1 VFPVA
6 NGLWCRFG
14 STREEFSSG
23 RLFDFTAS
31 LYTVRVPRHSAGRGE
46 SGALAVATKK
56 SRKKKI
62 QPDNAQLVLAA
73 LEENNTAR
81 VREILTDLHPADTGA
96 LLEGLPP
103 EQRHPVWALVD
114 PQVAGE
120 VLLEVSEAVRQDLI
134 REMDAGQLVI
144 AARALDIDDVA
155 DLIPDLSDE
164 AIAEIL
170 FTLDKQ
176 DRQRL
181 DAVLSYPED
190 TAGGLMNVDT
200 VTVRENITLEVVLR
214 YLRSRG
220 ELPEHT
226 HSLFVVDRS
235 DRLLGMLPLEKVLTS
250 GPALRVAQVME
261 RDLVSFP
268 ALTPDKEVSEAF
280 ERYNLITAPVV
291 DESGRLL
298 GRITVDD
305 VVDVIREEADRE
317 ILNLAGLR
325 EEEDLFAPVWQ
336 SVRNRWLWLAL
347 NLVTAVIASRVIG
360 LFEPSIEKLVAL
372 AALMPIV
379 AGIGGN
385 SGNQTITLIV
395 RALALGQLD
404 RENMRKLFLKELGV
418 ALINGLVWGA
428 LLGIIAWALYGNVPL
443 AFVMTAAMTL
453 NLLLA
458 SVAGVGIPYFRQKFG
473 KDPALGSSVLIT
485 AITDSGGFFIFLG
498 LATLLLM

>member
-1 VFPVA
+1 VV
-6 NGLWCRFG
+6 
-14 STREEFSSG
+14 TR
-23 RLFDFTAS
+23 
-31 LYTVRVPRHSAGRGE
+31 
-46 SGALAVATKK
+46 K

-62 QPDNAQLVLAA
+62 QLENTRLVLAA
-73 LEENNTAR
+73 LEEGNSIR
-81 VREILTDLHPADTGA
+81 VRDVLSELHPADIGA
-96 LLEGLPP
+96 LLESLSP
-103 EQRHPVWALVD
+103 EHRHPVWALVD
-114 PQVAGE
+114 AEDAGE

-134 REMDAGQLVI
+134 QEMDAGQLVI

-155 DLIPDLSDE
+155 DLIPDLPDE

-170 FTLDKQ
+170 FALGKQ

-200 VTVRENITLEVVLR
+200 VTVRENITIEVVLR

-220 ELPEHT
+220 DLPEHT
-226 HSLFVVDRS
+226 NSLFVVDRS

-250 GPALRVAQVME
+250 SPTRRVSQAME
-261 RDLVSFP
+261 RDQVSFP
-268 ALTPDKEVSEAF
+268 ALTPDREVSEAF

-325 EEEDLFAPVWQ
+325 EEEDLFASVWQ
-336 SVRNRWLWLAL
+336 SVRNRWMWLAV
-347 NLVTAVIASRVIG
+347 NLVTAIIASRVIG

-385 SGNQTITLIV
+385 SGNQTITMIV

-404 RENMRKLFLKELGV
+404 REAMRKLLLKEVGV
-418 ALINGLVWGA
+418 ALINGLLWGG
-428 LLGIIAWALYGNVPL
+428 LLGVIAWALYRNVPL
-443 AFVMTAAMTL
+443 AFVMTAAMMLT
-453 NLLLA
+453 LLLA
-458 SVAGVGIPYFRQKFG
+458 ALAGVGVPYVRHRFG
-473 KDPALGSSVLIT
+473 RDPALGSSVLIT

-498 LATLLLM
+498 LATVLLL

>member
-1 VFPVA
+1 M
-6 NGLWCRFG
+6 
-14 STREEFSSG
+14 
-23 RLFDFTAS
+23 
-31 LYTVRVPRHSAGRGE
+31 
-46 SGALAVATKK
+46 ATKK
-56 SRKKKI
+56 SRKKKL

-81 VREILTDLHPADTGA
+81 VREILSLLHPADIGA

-103 EQRHPVWALVD
+103 EQRHPVWALVT
-114 PQVAGE
+114 PEAAGE

-144 AARALDIDDVA
+144 AARALDIDDIA
-155 DLIPDLSDE
+155 DLIPDLSEE

-170 FTLDKQ
+170 FTLGKQ

-190 TAGGLMNVDT
+190 AAGGLMNVDT

-214 YLRSRG
+214 HLRSRG

-226 HSLFVVDRS
+226 SSLFVVDRS
-235 DRLLGMLPLEKVLTS
+235 DRLLGVLPLEKVLTS
-250 GPALRVAQVME
+250 SPALRVAQVME

-268 ALTPDKEVSEAF
+268 ALTPDKEVAEAF

-291 DESGRLL
+291 DENGRLL

-347 NLVTAVIASRVIG
+347 NLVTAIIASRVIG

-428 LLGIIAWALYGNVPL
+428 LLGVIAWALYGNPPL
-443 AFVMTAAMTL
+443 AF
-453 NLLLA
+453 
-458 SVAGVGIPYFRQKFG
+458 R
-473 KDPALGSSVLIT
+473 
-485 AITDSGGFFIFLG
+485 
-498 LATLLLM
+498 